1 MEDKKTLPPKSEWKD
16 MSVNQLLDLKIDL
29 NNIYYGLRSSGA
41 SFANQYLGFIGEL
54 DALILR
60 KQTEAE
66 RDSDRD

>member
-16 MSVNQLLDLKIDL
+16 MSINQLLDLKIEL
-29 NNIYYGLRSSGA
+29 YNIYYGLRSSGA

-60 KQTEAE
+60 KQAEAE
-66 RDSDRD
+66 RDSDPD

>member
-29 NNIYYGLRSSGA
+29 YNIYYGLRSSGV

-60 KQTEAE
+60 KQAEAE

>member
-29 NNIYYGLRSSGA
+29 YNIYYSLRSSGA

-60 KQTEAE
+60 KQAEAE

>member
-16 MSVNQLLDLKIDL
+16 MSISQLLDLKIDL
-29 NNIYYGLRSSGA
+29 HNIYYGLRSSGA
-41 SFANQYLGFIGEL
+41 SFANQYMGFINEL

-60 KQTEAE
+60 KQAEVE